1 MHLHTRHVAHWAL
14 FKSFPSA
21 TPQSIAAAAGCIFD
35 MDGTL
40 CKSVIDFRRMRQRL
54 GILGNPIDL
63 IEHCKSQPTEALRRE
78 AWGIIEDEERL
89 VVYLGTAAL
98 PVAPC

>member
-1 MHLHTRHVAHWAL
+1 
-14 FKSFPSA
+14 
-21 TPQSIAAAAGCIFD
+21 

-63 IEHCKSQPTEALRRE
+63 IEHCKTQPTEALRRE
-78 AWGIIEDEERL
+78 AWSIIEDEERL
-89 VVYLGTAAL
+89 VRTVRTASLARML
-98 PVAPC
+98 K